1 MSTRRT
7 RPERIS
13 AKRAELIQ
21 VQNELKRLEREEKD
35 AEQKAR
41 TKRFCKRSGFI
52 ESILPEMKN
61 LSDERFEI
69 FAKRHIANSYGVK
82 ALNELLKEQEK
93 EDNTHIEPE
102 PAPEATKSAQTQ
114 STAPEKAPPSPYIED
129 DDVESD
135 DYV

>member
-41 TKRFCKRSGFI
+41 TKRFCKRFGFI
-52 ESILPEMKN
+52 ESIIPEMKN
-61 LSDERFEI
+61 ISDEKFEI

-82 ALNELLKEQEK
+82 ILNELLKEQEK
-93 EDNTHIEPE
+93 EDNTQIKPE
-102 PAPEATKSAQTQ
+102 PASEATKPVQSQSA
-114 STAPEKAPPSPYIED
+114 APTKAPPSQYIED
-129 DDVESD
+129 DGADDE